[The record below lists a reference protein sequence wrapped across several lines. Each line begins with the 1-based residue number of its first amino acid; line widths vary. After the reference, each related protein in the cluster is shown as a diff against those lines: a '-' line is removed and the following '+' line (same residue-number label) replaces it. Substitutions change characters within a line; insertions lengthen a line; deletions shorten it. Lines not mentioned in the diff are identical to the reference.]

1 MHRALID
8 SGKVAGSTPAFPPKL
23 LERNDMTESTP
34 LLTRM
39 REMGIGD
46 KVTVGIDLYGYNTV
60 RRYACDLG
68 LFLDR
73 RYSTHLDRAN
83 RTYTITRVS

>member
-23 LERNDMTESTP
+23 LDRNDMTESTP

-60 RRYACDLG
+60 RRYATDMSFTLARK
-68 LFLDR
+68 FR
-73 RYSTHLDRAN
+73 SHLDRKS